1 MMNTKKTSIIF
12 ASALMFS
19 AVAAF
24 AEGEAAV
31 AEKQTS
37 FLQKLDS
44 LNQAILGLRLSGTAK
59 AGALTSMASSDQ
71 FADMSA
77 TQENQAYTDVNLR
90 FLAQPSSETRLDV
103 QLRLHKDWQSGVDEN
118 NNPAI
123 GHWFSYD
130 GNILNNHVDFNLGYM
145 RVGYTPLTINTPQVE
160 ILQEPEIF
168 TQNRIDA
175 LAARNLD
182 TTSRRLMQGLNAAFH
197 SGAVGAVDNIYAQM
211 TGARMRNTA
220 KKNDQVFFDFDWA
233 DRYAYGL
240 RGGLELFGANVGAN
254 FVGAFDRRLTT
265 RSRDLGLKDSI
276 HYESNEV
283 LSAELGFNSKKMM
296 PSLPVV
302 FGFNAE
308 YAMSW
313 WDSDLEFMQKNSTV
327 TSQLKE
333 EKNFP
338 DGEGTRTV
346 VYVAETVIGTGAE
359 RVTVDEA
366 DADGTALFVQGFANG
381 SFSKFNFDFKGSYL
395 MNGEKFW
402 SELASSPNYLGNG
415 IIFNANALYGD
426 VDQALVSEFASGN
439 LENLYF
445 MVYNTDLLT
454 ASTLMSSGATT
465 VRSSNYTVSPNMY
478 YRLYNNFK
486 LAHFY
491 RNGYDAN
498 TMKMLEVAEAVFM
511 MDPSVNLAMPLGLAT
526 PNRKGFAVSLDADW
540 DDAITLNAR
549 FSQYSEQEGD
559 NKYTTLGAGLGVDVG
574 RLVPSLGRKIEI
586 QGSFEKTTEDS
597 YLKRS
602 AQRIVGGLTADI
614 WGPIALQA
622 GVQML
627 NKKFEGDAFGLGMAG
642 LPVGTSFVQA
652 VDEMLILAGPK
663 VRIAPQ
669 SYVTV
674 RYGMLK
680 NSVDYQGLTADA
692 SAYEKKELSVDKNLI
707 TAEVTVN
714 F

>member
-19 AVAAF
+19 AAFAF
-24 AEGEAAV
+24 AEGDAAV

-44 LNQAILGLRLSGTAK
+44 LNKSILGLRLGGTAK
-59 AGALTSMASSDQ
+59 AGALTSMVSSDQ
-71 FADMSA
+71 LLDQSA

-90 FLAQPSSETRLDV
+90 FLAQPSSETQLNV
-103 QLRLHKDWQSGVDEN
+103 QLRLHKDWQSAIDEN

-130 GNILNNHVDFNLGYM
+130 GKILDNHVDFNLGYM
-145 RVGYTPLTINTPQVE
+145 RVGYTPLTINTPQTE

-168 TQNRIDA
+168 TQNRVEA
-175 LAARNLD
+175 LAYRNLD

-197 SGAVGAVDNIYAQM
+197 SGAVGALDDIYAQA

-240 RGGLELFGANVGAN
+240 RGGVNVMGANLGAN
-254 FVGAFDRRLTT
+254 FVGVFDRRLST
-265 RSRDLGLKDSI
+265 RSRDIGLSDTI
-276 HYESNEV
+276 MYDDNHV
-283 LSAELGFNSKKMM
+283 LSFDLGFDSKKILAN
-296 PSLPVV
+296 LPVT
-302 FGFNAE
+302 FGVNGE

-313 WDSDLEFMQKNSTV
+313 WDVDAEYLFKNPTTDTQIKEVTV
-327 TSQLKE
+327 
-333 EKNFP
+333 P
-338 DGEGTRTV
+338 DEAGMKTV
-346 VYVAETVIGTGAE
+346 VYVS
-359 RVTVDEA
+359 
-366 DADGTALFVQGFANG
+366 TALKATNNDRTTIDYLDDKGSALNAELFAKG
-381 SFSKFNFDFKGSYL
+381 SFSKFNFDVRGRYL
-395 MNGEKFW
+395 MNDKEFW
-402 SELASSPNYLGNG
+402 SELASTPNYTGNG
-415 IIFNANALYGD
+415 VIFNANALYGEA
-426 VDQALVSEFASGN
+426 DQALVKQFASGN

-445 MVYNTDLLT
+445 TVYNTDLLT
-454 ASTLMSSGATT
+454 AATLMSSGTAT
-465 VRSSNYTVSPNMY
+465 VLSGSSESTNLY

-498 TMKMLEVAEAVFM
+498 TMKKLEAAEAVLM

-526 PNRKGFAVSLDADW
+526 PDRKGISASLDVDW
-540 DDAITLNAR
+540 DGAITLNAR
-549 FSQYSEQEGD
+549 FSQYTAEASD
-559 NKYTTLGAGLGVDVG
+559 NKYTTIGAGLGVDVG
-574 RLVPSLGRKIEI
+574 RLVPSLERKIVV
-586 QGSFEKTTEDS
+586 QGSFEQATEDT

-602 AQRIVGGLTADI
+602 SQRIVGGLSADI

-627 NKKFEGDAFGLGMAG
+627 TKKFEGDMFGAGIAG
-642 LPVGTSFVQA
+642 LPVGTSFVQQ
-652 VDEMLILAGPK
+652 VDEMLLLAGPK
-663 VRIAPQ
+663 VRIAPE
-669 SYVTV
+669 SYITV

-680 NSVDYQGLTADA
+680 NSVDYQGLNADA
-692 SAYEKKELSVDKNLI
+692 SAYEKKELSIDKNLI

>member
-77 TQENQAYTDVNLR
+77 TQENQAYTDVNLK

-130 GNILNNHVDFNLGYM
+130 GNILDHHVDFNLGYM
-145 RVGYTPLTINTPQVE
+145 RVGYSPLTIYTPQTE

-168 TQNRIDA
+168 EQSRVDA

-197 SGAVGAVDNIYAQM
+197 SGAVGAFDNIYAQF

-240 RGGLELFGANVGAN
+240 RGGLNAFGVNLGAN
-254 FVGAFDRRLTT
+254 FVGAFDRRLST
-265 RSRDLGLKDSI
+265 RSRDLSLKDTI
-276 HYESNEV
+276 HYENNEV
-283 LSAELGFNSKKMM
+283 LSMELGFDSKNI
-296 PSLPVV
+296 LPTLPII
-302 FGFNAE
+302 FGLNAE

-313 WDSDLEFMQKNSTV
+313 WDVDMEFLRKNPKVEMQI
-327 TSQLKE
+327 KE
-333 EKNFP
+333 EKKFP
-338 DGEGTRTV
+338 DGAGTRTV
-346 VYVAETVIGTGAE
+346 VYVASTVVTNGTE
-359 RVTVDEA
+359 RTAVDEA
-366 DADGTALFVQGFANG
+366 DADGSALFVQGFAKG
-381 SFSKFNFDFKGSYL
+381 SFSKLNFDVKGSYL
-395 MNGEKFW
+395 MNNEKFW
-402 SELASSPNYLGNG
+402 SELASSPNYMGNG

-426 VDQALVSEFASGN
+426 ADQAVVSNFASGN

-454 ASTLMSSGATT
+454 ASTLMSSGTTT
-465 VRSSNYTVSPNMY
+465 VLSGNSVSPNLY
-478 YRLYNNFK
+478 WRLYNNFK

-498 TMKMLEVAEAVFM
+498 TMKMLEVPAALLM
-511 MDPSVNLAMPLGLAT
+511 MDPSVNLAMPLGVAT

-549 FSQYSEQEGD
+549 FSQYSEKEGD
-559 NKYTTLGAGLGVDVG
+559 NKYTTLGAGLGVDIG
-574 RLVPSLGRKIEI
+574 RLVPSLSRKLEI

-614 WGPIALQA
+614 WGPFALQA

-627 NKKFEGDAFGLGMAG
+627 NKKFEGDAFGTGMAG
-642 LPVGTSFVQA
+642 LPVGLSFVQA

-680 NSVDYQGLTADA
+680 NSVDYQGLNADA